1 MKTLFN
7 TLLVTCFLVSAS
19 FTIPLAN
26 AEEEATPLGDAV
38 ATKEQVYAKGV
49 IMKEFTL
56 NGTSLKQDHARP
68 TQDDFK
74 NPAARK
80 CKPFCVQPE
89 SVEGATTIKLED
101 FPKMASDINSGKIL
115 IVDMRTP
122 EWFAKETLPGAISLP
137 YTDLSGSETKAK
149 AKVKKLENKPIISF
163 CNGWWCG
170 QSITGIKALHTLGY
184 TGQIYWFRGG
194 SQDWSDAGL
203 PFVQPKP

>member
-1 MKTLFN
+1 MKIVSNIFAACI
-7 TLLVTCFLVSAS
+7 LVGAS
-19 FTIPLAN
+19 LTIPLAS
-26 AEEEATPLGDAV
+26 AEEESIPIGDSV
-38 ATKEQVYAKGV
+38 AAKEQAYAKGV
-49 IMKEFTL
+49 TLKEFTL
-56 NGTSLKQDHARP
+56 NGVKLKQDRSQP

-89 SVEGATTIKLED
+89 NIDSATTIKMED
-101 FPKMASDINSGKIL
+101 FSKMADDISAGKTL

-122 EWFAKETLPGAISLP
+122 EWFTKETLPGAINLP

-149 AKVKKLENKPIISF
+149 AKVKKLEDKPIISF

-170 QSITGIKALHTLGY
+170 QSVTGIKALHTLGY
-184 TGQIYWFRGG
+184 TGKIYWFRGG

-203 PFVQPKP
+203 PFVKP